1 MEMRTQEAAHRLVGE
16 DVVLGHSRVKA
27 GPAPGVNSGY
37 WGGWG
42 LGFQGSG
49 RAAWADTRYSGALAA
64 GIWQ

>member
-1 MEMRTQEAAHRLVGE
+1 MV
-16 DVVLGHSRVKA
+16 HSRVKA